1 MVDADT
7 FLTALYVVVDDFCKA
22 GLPPEPRPGPAPALS
37 RSEVLT
43 LGIFG
48 QWHGFGSE
56 RGFYRYARRHLR
68 PAFPALP
75 AREQFNRHLRRHG
88 AALLACLR
96 HLAHLLRAGQ
106 APYEVLDSA
115 AVPTRDAKR
124 RGAGWLPGLADI
136 GWSNRLGWFEGLRL
150 LLAVTPTGV
159 VTGFGLGPASPK
171 DQPLAETF
179 FALRRRPH
187 RRWAGA
193 GAPAGGP
200 YVADRGFEGEDQH
213 RRWVHAYGAAVLC
226 PPRRRRAH
234 LWPKALRRWFAGKR
248 QIVET
253 VIARLGD
260 TFRLGRE
267 RPHSLDGL
275 QARLAAKLALHNFCI
290 WLNDQL
296 GRPPL
301 TFADLIDW

>member
-88 AALLACLR
+88 AALLACLL

-171 DQPLAETF
+171 DQPLAETS
-179 FALRRRPH
+179 FALRRQPIADGPGPALPPAAPTSRTAAS
-187 RRWAGA
+187 RARTSTGA
-193 GAPAGGP
+193 GCTPTGRRCSVRPGAAARTSGPRRCGAGSRASARSSRRSSPGSATPSGSSTSGRTAWTVFRHAWRPSWRCTTPASGSTTSS
-200 YVADRGFEGEDQH
+200 ADR
-213 RRWVHAYGAAVLC
+213 L
-226 PPRRRRAH
+226 
-234 LWPKALRRWFAGKR
+234 
-248 QIVET
+248 
-253 VIARLGD
+253 
-260 TFRLGRE
+260 
-267 RPHSLDGL
+267 
-275 QARLAAKLALHNFCI
+275 
-290 WLNDQL
+290 
-296 GRPPL
+296 
-301 TFADLIDW
+301 